1 MLKRMR
7 NSSHRGNRLLAMLLL
22 VGFAGV
28 AQAAAAASGSSD
40 AKSAELGL
48 TVEGISTSV
57 GEDSPRVLYI
67 LPWQPPTLPRRQ
79 RQELDSRVPS
89 LIQPVDAE
97 AIERQRVFR
106 ETLNPLTL
114 IPGRESAVSKQ

>member
-1 MLKRMR
+1 MGIG
-7 NSSHRGNRLLAMLLL
+7 RGAWLAIPAVFLLSPAAM
-22 VGFAGV
+22 
-28 AQAAAAASGSSD
+28 AAPDGAAPRT
-40 AKSAELGL
+40 AEFGL

-57 GEDSPRVLYI
+57 GEDNPRVLYI

-79 RQELDSRVPS
+79 RQELESAAPA

-97 AIERQRVFR
+97 ALERQRAFR
-106 ETLNPLTL
+106 ESLNPLTL